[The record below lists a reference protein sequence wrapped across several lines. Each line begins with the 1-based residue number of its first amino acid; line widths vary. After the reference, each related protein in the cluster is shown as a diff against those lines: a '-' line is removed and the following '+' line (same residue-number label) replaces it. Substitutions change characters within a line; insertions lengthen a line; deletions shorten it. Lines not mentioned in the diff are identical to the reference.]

1 MAKKNL
7 KRGLALGALMAF
19 VITGSA
25 MADELDSGNTVVASG
40 SYTVNNDVTIDGAAK
55 TMIGYVNSSNTVTID
70 VAEGKTLTVIS
81 NGGGGNCN
89 GVIAHTSITGN
100 GNIVLHA
107 KGGYPASG
115 LGQESV
121 DSIVA
126 NSIDITSDKGYG
138 LYSTRKGESHK
149 LNARSISIKSYQH
162 AVFASASSVEL
173 KDFDK
178 LSLTGVYEASGVYS
192 GGNAL
197 VSIEGNSIDINSD
210 KRSALAVDGGKI
222 TIAAKEVTADTKD
235 LIVGEEARK
244 NAVLAA
250 QNSGVLSIDV
260 ADKLSITNNNV
271 SESSAIKAEYKGKID
286 IKGTAEINTT
296 GNVMVVGEDASVS
309 IDGSSLDINVS
320 DGAARGIY
328 VRNGSKAVIG
338 SENTKS
344 INIVAKGNSS
354 EEVVSIGMFARE
366 NGSTLDVTAKKIN
379 VDVSAVG
386 KGWAYGVDAANY
398 TTTATGDLATLNMK
412 ADDITITSSS
422 EAAGQS
428 VGLVGMSQGVMNIDG
443 NLVVTA
449 DSALTARGGA
459 KVNVNADGAHTTVF
473 NGDIDFDYDESTS
486 GTKVDADVN
495 INFAGA
501 DSAFN
506 GKINITGNPPVG
518 KNTVSGMKVQFSNG
532 ATWNLTGASKANDVT
547 FGAGSNLKI
556 NGVDFVEANN
566 VYALNGNGND
576 SLKVEQGANLI
587 IEGMEKNTYNIAKGF
602 GTNEGKNFTIV
613 NDNALMQAEMVL
625 NDAKELKAVV
635 TAKSAE
641 DIVSSGAATNS
652 TASMLSE
659 VANNIANGDVA
670 PESKPAA
677 DFIQDAMS
685 GQASG
690 NTPDAAGASINSAL
704 QIGEAGGNSAT
715 ALSVVNN
722 VTGITTQ
729 RLSFS
734 QMSTAPQG
742 GHGKVERKYK
752 SGAGIWAQYMHG
764 KDKVEDMP
772 MDGMKA
778 SYDSQYNGA
787 VIGYD
792 FAEVGKVKYG
802 IAFNYGEGDSHSK
815 NSSIST
821 RSDYDF
827 WGVGLYTSI
836 MNDDSNII
844 FDINYSKSDSDV
856 TQINGATKLEA
867 SPETTSL
874 SAGVKFEK
882 LIQKD
887 TVQVVPY
894 AGLRFLTVDTDDY
907 AANIAGKKAFM
918 YAPDRQNI
926 WLIPVGVSLRQE
938 NSYENGWKVTPKADL
953 SYIWAVGDTDSSMT
967 VSIPGITNVSN
978 MNYTVMDNG
987 SFLGTLGIEAE
998 KGDWTYGLSYS
1009 YQKGEYQRSDKWF
1022 VDVRYSF

>member
-25 MADELDSGNTVVASG
+25 MAKELKGGSNVIVSGA
-40 SYTVNNDVTIDGAAK
+40 YTVNNDVTIDGSAK
-55 TMIGYVNSSNTVTID
+55 TMIGDVNSSDAVTID
-70 VAEGKTLTVIS
+70 VAEGKNLTVIS
-81 NGGGGNCN
+81 NGGAGDCN
-89 GVIAHTSITGN
+89 GVIANTSITGS

-107 KGGYPASG
+107 KGAFPASG

-121 DSIVA
+121 DSIIA
-126 NSIDITSDKGYG
+126 DSIDITSDNGWG
-138 LYSTRKGESHK
+138 IYSTSNGESHK
-149 LNARSISIKSYQH
+149 LNAKNIIVKSYQH
-162 AVFASASSVEL
+162 AVFANASSVEI
-173 KDFDK
+173 KGFDK

-197 VSIEGNSIDINSD
+197 VSIEGNSEGNSIDINSD
-210 KRSALAVDGGKI
+210 KRSALAVDGGTI

-271 SESSAIKAEYKGKID
+271 SESSAIKAEDKGKID

-449 DSALTARGGA
+449 NSALTARGGA

-506 GKINITGNPPVG
+506 GKINITGNPPGG

-532 ATWNLTGASKANDVT
+532 ATWNLTGASMANDVT

-772 MDGMKA
+772 MA
-778 SYDSQYNGA
+778 SLKSSYESQYNGA

-792 FAEVGKVKYG
+792 FKEVGNTQTG
-802 IAFNYGEGDSHSK
+802 IAFNYGEGDSHSTG
-815 NSSIST
+815 SSIAT
-821 RSDYDF
+821 RSDFDF
-827 WGVGLYTSI
+827 WGVGL
-836 MNDDSNII
+836 
-844 FDINYSKSDSDV
+844 
-856 TQINGATKLEA
+856 
-867 SPETTSL
+867 
-874 SAGVKFEK
+874 
-882 LIQKD
+882 
-887 TVQVVPY
+887 
-894 AGLRFLTVDTDDY
+894 
-907 AANIAGKKAFM
+907 
-918 YAPDRQNI
+918 
-926 WLIPVGVSLRQE
+926 
-938 NSYENGWKVTPKADL
+938 
-953 SYIWAVGDTDSSMT
+953 
-967 VSIPGITNVSN
+967 
-978 MNYTVMDNG
+978 
-987 SFLGTLGIEAE
+987 
-998 KGDWTYGLSYS
+998 
-1009 YQKGEYQRSDKWF
+1009 
-1022 VDVRYSF
+1022 